1 MSTDRTSRG
10 VQSIEVG
17 GTLLQALV
25 NHGRALP
32 LKDLA
37 AAAGM
42 SPAKAHAYLVSFA
55 RSGLVSQDGDGG
67 PYDLGPLA
75 ISLGLISLQRA
86 DPIRLASAA
95 LEPLAHALQ
104 ATAAVAVWGQAGPTV
119 VRVAEA
125 PLPVFVSL
133 RHGTVLNL
141 AQTATG
147 QVFAAYR
154 DDPDTTDLWRAQ
166 GGTDATAWAAHL
178 AQVRAQGHALSDA
191 GLVPGVSA
199 LAVPVLDAL
208 GACHLVLLALA
219 PSAQWPAAP
228 RARALKELQKQSAAL
243 QRQMGAGV
251 GLGSAHELG

>member
-17 GTLLQALV
+17 STLLQALID
-25 NHGRALP
+25 HGRALP

-75 ISLGLISLQRA
+75 VS
-86 DPIRLASAA
+86 
-95 LEPLAHALQ
+95 LAHTLQ
-104 ATAAVAVWGQAGPTV
+104 ATTAVAVWGQAGPTV

-154 DDPDTTDLWRAQ
+154 SDPETTALWRTQ
-166 GGTDATAWAAHL
+166 GGTDAAAWAAHL
-178 AQVRAQGHALSDA
+178 GKVRAQGHALSDA
-191 GLVPGVSA
+191 GLVPGVAA

-208 GACHLVLLALA
+208 GACRLVLLALA
-219 PSAQWPAAP
+219 PSAQWPAAQ
-228 RARALKELQKQSAAL
+228 RSRVLKGLQKQAAAL
-243 QRQMGAGV
+243 QRQMGAGS
-251 GLGSAHELG
+251 GSG